1 MQIPTI
7 ETASQGLSK
16 MRILITGGVGFI
28 GTAVARVVAPHVEEV
43 VLLDSM
49 HPDVHGD
56 NPKSPEIPGARFVH
70 ADVTSSRAWEALLA
84 ECAPTAVIHLA
95 AETGTGLSL
104 SQATR
109 HGHVNVVGT
118 TTMLD
123 ALFQSPCRPE
133 HIVLTSSRAVYGEGQ
148 WMSDG
153 QVFYPETRAHKDLLQ
168 RRWNPRSTLPGDAV
182 PVPSQAGN
190 TEPHPTNI
198 YAATKL
204 AQEHILGAWAAATG
218 TALSVL
224 RLQNVYGPGQS
235 LINSY
240 TGVLAL
246 FARLAVLRQPIDL
259 YEDGG
264 AIRDFVYI
272 DDVVKALV
280 STVAMPP
287 DGIRMIDI
295 GSGVA
300 TTLTE
305 VARLMAARE
314 KAPAPRVSGKFR
326 EGDVRAASCDITA
339 AKIEIGYEPAYDL
352 ETGLANLLEWVRSE
366 LK

>member
-1 MQIPTI
+1 
-7 ETASQGLSK
+7 
-16 MRILITGGVGFI
+16 MRTLITGGAGFI
-28 GTAVARVVAPHVEEV
+28 GSAVARALAPRVESV

-56 NPKSPEIPGARFVH
+56 NPQNPEIPGTRFIYG
-70 ADVTSSRAWEALLA
+70 DVTSSHAWQALLA
-84 ECAPTAVIHLA
+84 EFTPTAILHLA

-109 HGHVNVVGT
+109 HAHVNVVGT

-123 ALFQSPCRPE
+123 ALIRSPHRPE

-148 WMSDG
+148 WVSDG
-153 QVFYPETRAHKDLLQ
+153 QAFYPETRTREDLLKQ
-168 RRWNPRSTLPGDAV
+168 QWNPCSTLPGDAV
-182 PVPSQAGN
+182 PIPSRAGM
-190 TEPHPTNI
+190 TEPRPTNI

-204 AQEHILGAWAAATG
+204 AQEHILAAWTAATG
-218 TALSVL
+218 TALTVL

-246 FARLAVLRQPIDL
+246 FARLAVSQQPIDL

-272 DDVVKALV
+272 DDVTQALI
-280 STVAMPP
+280 STLAVPP
-287 DGIRMIDI
+287 ERTRLIDI

-300 TTLTE
+300 TTLANAAE
-305 VARLMAARE
+305 IMIARE
-314 KAPAPRVSGKFR
+314 KAPAYLVSGKFR
-326 EGDVRAASCDITA
+326 EGDVRAALCDITT
-339 AKIEIGYEPAYDL
+339 AKNEIGYKPAYDL
-352 ETGLANLLEWVRSE
+352 TTGLTKLLDWVKIE
-366 LK
+366 LDSR